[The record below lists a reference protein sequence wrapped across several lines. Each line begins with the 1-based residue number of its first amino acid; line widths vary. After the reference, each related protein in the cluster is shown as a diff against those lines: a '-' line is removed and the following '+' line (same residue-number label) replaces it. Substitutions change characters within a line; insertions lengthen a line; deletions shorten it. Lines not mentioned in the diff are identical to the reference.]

1 MAKAKAKAKTKPKP
15 KLGRPANTDSDDTRR
30 TILDA
35 ALHCFAS
42 AGFKATSIRTIA
54 EKAGVTVGTIYHYF
68 DTKEALILFLHHE
81 IQEMSLGLVRDKLK
95 GATSLT
101 SGWAELSRVLFD
113 THVQH
118 PEIAK
123 FNAVMEVASFRNLDM
138 EVARYDKEWRK
149 VYRGLAELGVKTGE
163 VKPGKQRELAIV
175 LWAASIGI
183 TRHAIQ
189 APMSD
194 HKLCLEG
201 FVELFEGKLVT
212 VRN

>member
-1 MAKAKAKAKTKPKP
+1 MAKVKTKP

-35 ALHCFAS
+35 ALHCFAN

-68 DTKEALILFLHHE
+68 DNKEALILAVHHE
-81 IQEMSLGLVRDKLK
+81 IQEMSLGLVREKLE

-101 SGWAELSRVLFD
+101 AGWAELSQVLFD
-113 THVQH
+113 AHVQQ

-123 FNAVMEVASFRNLDM
+123 FSAVMEVASFRSLDM
-138 EVARYDKEWRK
+138 DDARYDNEWRGI
-149 VYRGLAELGVKTGE
+149 YRELAELGVKTGE
-163 VKPGKQRELAIV
+163 VKPGKERELAIV
-175 LWAASIGI
+175 LWAASLGI

-212 VRN
+212 VRQ